1 MAPFRPPPP
10 MSRDWPA
17 RLLVFAAVIAALY
30 LGREVF
36 APLALALLLTIAA
49 MPAVAWLERRN
60 VPRIPAVLLVMVLFL
75 AIVGGLVYV
84 VLTQALALAGELP
97 NYENVLHGKLQAIGQ
112 DGSGPIERVLRLVKR
127 LGEVLAP
134 AEATPTQTVA
144 VAAAGQ
150 GPLATLFSLA
160 VVIIAPVATFAIT
173 LLLMA
178 FILVQREDV
187 RDRVL
192 RLAGLHEM
200 HRTTGA
206 MAEATARVGRFL
218 LMQAM
223 VNGIFGLSMGTGLWL
238 LGVPNAPLWGA
249 LAFGLRFVPFLGAPL
264 SMLFPLIVAFATT
277 EGWST
282 VLMVIGLFAVVD
294 GIVTYVLE
302 PWLYGSSMGITP
314 LALLL
319 ASAFWAVMWGP
330 LGLILAPAITAC
342 LVILGRH
349 VRTLA
354 FLDVLLG
361 DTPPLPAPARFYQ
374 RLLADDAVNAAGLLG
389 TEAGRTGIEAAL
401 EQMVMPAIA
410 QISTDRPNE
419 AFGPALAIRAS
430 RALTRVMEAVSQGI
444 DGPADILVMPVAG
457 ALDRA
462 AAAAVVLALQ
472 EAGQLATYLPA
483 EAPEPT
489 LVVLVAATDAPS
501 RRVDRALAHAAQLS
515 DRLLIFAPTDEAAQA
530 LYQRPQTTP
539 LTTLAELLAEVEA
552 SIGGADSAGGT
563 GGDLTDPRPEHLP
576 AAGLTSEA
584 LARGSGR
591 RIRAS
596 GDSAG
601 RDHALGA
608 AASALRRPAAVTG
621 CSSTV
626 ASGSPSAAIP
636 SGER

>member
-1 MAPFRPPPP
+1 MAPFRAPTTI
-10 MSRDWPA
+10 SRDWPA
-17 RLLVFAAVIAALY
+17 RLLVFAVVGAALY

-49 MPAVAWLERRN
+49 MPAVAWLERH
-60 VPRIPAVLLVMVLFL
+60 RIPRVLAVLMVMALFL
-75 AIVGGLVYV
+75 TIVCGLVYV
-84 VLTQALALAGELP
+84 VLTQALALADELP
-97 NYENVLHGKLQAIGQ
+97 NYESVLRGKLQAISQ
-112 DGSGPIERVLRLVKR
+112 DGSGPIDRVMQLTKR

-134 AEATPTQTVA
+134 AAATPSQTVA
-144 VAAAGQ
+144 VAAADE
-150 GPLATLFSLA
+150 GPLTTLFSLA
-160 VVIIAPVATFAIT
+160 LVIIAPIATFAIT

-206 MAEATARVGRFL
+206 MADATTRVGRFL

-223 VNGIFGLSMGTGLWL
+223 VNGIFGLAMGSGLWL

-249 LAFGLRFVPFLGAPL
+249 LGFGLRFVPFLGAPL

-277 EGWST
+277 EGWTT
-282 VLMVIGLFAVVD
+282 VLLVVALFAVVD
-294 GIVTYVLE
+294 ITVTYVLE

-349 VRTLA
+349 VRTLG

-361 DTPPLPAPARFYQ
+361 DTPPLSAQARFYQ
-374 RLLADDAVNAAGLLG
+374 RLLADDALNAAALLG
-389 TEAGRTGIEAAL
+389 AEAGRIGVEPAL
-401 EQMVMPAIA
+401 EQMAMPAIQ

-419 AFGPALAIRAS
+419 AFGPALAIRSS
-430 RALTRVMEAVSQGI
+430 RALTRVMEALAQGNE
-444 DGPADILVMPVAG
+444 GPADILIMPVAG

-462 AAAAVVLALQ
+462 AASVVMMALQ
-472 EAGQLATYLPA
+472 EAGYLATLIPA
-483 EAPEPT
+483 EAPQPA
-489 LVVLVAATDAPS
+489 LVVMVAATDAPS
-501 RRVDRALAHAAQLS
+501 RRVDRALANASRLS
-515 DRLLIFAPTDEAAQA
+515 EHLLIFAPTDEAAQS
-530 LYQRPQTTP
+530 LYKRPQTFPITGLP
-539 LTTLAELLAEVEA
+539 ELLAEVETA
-552 SIGGADSAGGT
+552 MGEATAPARELEAAEAGY
-563 GGDLTDPRPEHLP
+563 
-576 AAGLTSEA
+576 
-584 LARGSGR
+584 LA
-591 RIRAS
+591 
-596 GDSAG
+596 
-601 RDHALGA
+601 GA
-608 AASALRRPAAVTG
+608 ASSADASASRSPEAVTG
-621 CSSTV
+621 LASTV
-626 ASGSPSAAIP
+626 ASASPSAGMP

>member
-17 RLLVFAAVIAALY
+17 RLLVFVAVVAALY

-49 MPAVAWLERRN
+49 MPAVAWLERRK
-60 VPRIPAVLLVMVLFL
+60 VPRVMAVLVVMVLFL

-84 VLTQALALAGELP
+84 VLTQAMALAAELP
-97 NYENVLHGKLQAIGQ
+97 NYESVLREKLQAVSQ

-134 AEATPTQTVA
+134 AEATPAQTVA
-144 VAAAGQ
+144 VAASDQ
-150 GPLATLFSLA
+150 GPLSTLFGLA
-160 VVIIAPVATFAIT
+160 LVILAPVATFAIT

-178 FILVQREDV
+178 FILVQREDM

-192 RLAGLHEM
+192 RLAGVHEM

-206 MAEATARVGRFL
+206 MADATSRVGRFL

-249 LAFGLRFVPFLGAPL
+249 LGFALRFVPFLGAPL

-277 EGWST
+277 EGWFT
-282 VLMVIGLFAVVD
+282 VLMVVALFAVVD
-294 GIVTYVLE
+294 ITVTYVLE

-349 VRTLA
+349 VRALA

-361 DTPPLPAPARFYQ
+361 DTPPLPARARFYQ
-374 RLLADDAVNAAGLLG
+374 RLLADDALNAATLLG
-389 TEAGRTGIEAAL
+389 TEAGRIGVEAAL
-401 EQMVMPAIA
+401 EQMVIPAVA
-410 QISTDRPNE
+410 QISADRPDE
-419 AFGPALAIRAS
+419 GFGPALAIRAS

-462 AAAAVVLALQ
+462 AAAAVVVALQ
-472 EAGQLATYLPA
+472 EAGQLATMVPA

-489 LVVLVAATDAPS
+489 LIVLVAATDAPS
-501 RRVDRALAHAAQLS
+501 RRVDRAVANAARLS
-515 DRLLIFAPTDEAAQA
+515 DRLLVFAPTDEAAQS

-539 LTTLAELLAEVEA
+539 LTTLAELLAQVEA
-552 SIGGADSAGGT
+552 SMGGSVAA
-563 GGDLTDPRPEHLP
+563 P
-576 AAGLTSEA
+576 AAELQA
-584 LARGSGR
+584 QA
-591 RIRAS
+591 
-596 GDSAG
+596 
-601 RDHALGA
+601 
-608 AASALRRPAAVTG
+608 
-621 CSSTV
+621 
-626 ASGSPSAAIP
+626 
-636 SGER
+636 